1 MPRVPC
7 TTEPMK
13 KLLETPLPGV
23 WQVENFSASDERG
36 LFVKTFHSDWLA
48 SAGISVSFRESYYS
62 QSHKQVIR
70 GMHFQAPPHD
80 HEKLVYV
87 TSGEI
92 LDVILD
98 LRSHEKTYG
107 KFITLPLK
115 EYGSS
120 VLIPKG
126 CAHGFLTI
134 SKSATVVYNV
144 TTEYNPQAD
153 QGIRW
158 DSFGLDWPVTA
169 PILSARDKGFIGFD
183 QFQSPF

>member
-1 MPRVPC
+1 M
-7 TTEPMK
+7 
-13 KLLETPLPGV
+13 
-23 WQVENFSASDERG
+23 ENFSARDERG
-36 LFVKTFHSDWLA
+36 LFVKTFHADWL
-48 SAGISVSFRESYYS
+48 SSEGISLSFRESYYS

-98 LRSHEKTYG
+98 LRTAEPTYG
-107 KFITLPLK
+107 QCFTIRLS
-115 EYGSS
+115 EFGSS

-126 CAHGFLTI
+126 CAHGFLTL
-134 SKSATVVYNV
+134 SDSATVVYNV

-158 DSFGLDWPVTA
+158 DSFGFSWPVTT
-169 PILSARDKGFIGFD
+169 PILSARDKTFIGLD